1 MILEYERSR
10 MRSLEQ
16 KHLDRI
22 EALRTA
28 ESGTAEEQE
37 QAIKEYAE
45 NSKRFNVKGS
55 DESVKISLQ
64 DILCILWKNCYRYC
78 MISCSAL

>member
-1 MILEYERSR
+1 M
-10 MRSLEQ
+10 
-16 KHLDRI
+16 DRI

-64 DILCILWKNCYRYC
+64 DIINSEIARQAMKMSVHDQR
-78 MISCSAL
+78 IA